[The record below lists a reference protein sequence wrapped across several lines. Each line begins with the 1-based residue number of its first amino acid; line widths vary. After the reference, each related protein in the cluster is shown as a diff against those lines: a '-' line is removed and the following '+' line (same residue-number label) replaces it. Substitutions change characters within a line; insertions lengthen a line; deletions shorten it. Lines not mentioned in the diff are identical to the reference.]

1 MIELAD
7 RALCINSAKEIIL
20 NEGLQKIGSDALF
33 ETCDFS
39 ITIPSTVTWIGYSDD
54 WDNPDSW
61 VNSEEWLEEDE
72 EDDFEDDSEDEEDF
86 EKDDE
91 SEEDEED
98 EAWEEDDDI
107 DDPDD
112 TEEYGLTV
120 LNPNVHWETKEE
132 YEARTGK

>member
-1 MIELAD
+1 MSAAGDGSSDAGESGESGGI
-7 RALCINSAKEIIL
+7 IAKEVNALSAESAYSPYAVPLIL
-20 NEGLQKIGSDALF
+20 LFFGALF
-33 ETCDFS
+33 C
-39 ITIPSTVTWIGYSDD
+39 YSFLA
-54 WDNPDSW
+54 S
-61 VNSEEWLEEDE
+61 
-72 EDDFEDDSEDEEDF
+72 
-86 EKDDE
+86 K
-91 SEEDEED
+91 EDEED